1 METMFA
7 VGLKRNVDGI
17 QSFYIPKPQIKKPT
31 DVLVRIKQV
40 GLDGTDFNMVKYN
53 SKDIAESRNEI
64 VLGHELLGVVE
75 EKGKKAKSLKKGDF
89 VTMTIRRGCNI
100 CAPCLHEQSDMCMT
114 GLFTERGI
122 HKLDGFLTQ
131 YVVDDERYILKLP
144 KGLEKYGNFV
154 EPLSIAEKGIEQIRL
169 IQSRLPWA
177 CEHPNH
183 SFDSKKWGACKT
195 AFVIGAGP
203 LGILATCLLRLA
215 DVNTY
220 VLERKEEDHVKIKTI
235 KKLGAKYIDIRK
247 TNIKEAFEIAGDVN
261 IIFEA
266 SGASEFAINMI
277 PYMSRSSIYVMTG
290 IPKGE
295 LKATFDAHA
304 ILRQIVRYNQVIV
317 GTVNSN
323 KKHFDMAIKDISQ
336 INKKFDNILDKIITH
351 RFKLNQ
357 YKEYFN
363 IQDTNQLKIVVDV
376 D

>member
-1 METMFA
+1 MGTMLA
-7 VGLKRNVDGI
+7 VGLKKDINGI
-17 QSFYIPKPQIKKPT
+17 QSFQIPKPEIKKQNE
-31 DVLVRIKQV
+31 VLIRIKQV
-40 GLDGTDFNMVKYN
+40 GLDGTDFNMVKYD
-53 SKDIAESRNEI
+53 SKDIADNRNEI

-75 EKGKKAKSLKKGDF
+75 KTGKKVKGFKKGDF

-122 HKLDGFLTQ
+122 HKIDGFLTQ
-131 YVVDDERYILKLP
+131 YVVDDEKYILKLP
-144 KGLEKYGNFV
+144 KGTEKYGIFI
-154 EPLSIAEKGIEQIRL
+154 EPLSIAEKGIEQIKL
-169 IQSRLPWA
+169 IQSRLPWGCA
-177 CEHPNH
+177 HPNH
-183 SFDSKKWGACKT
+183 SFDSKNWGSCKT

-215 DVNTY
+215 DVDTY
-220 VLERKEEDHVKIKTI
+220 VLERKEEDHVKISTI
-235 KKLGAKYIDIRK
+235 KSLGAKYIDIRK
-247 TNIKEAFEIAGDVN
+247 VSIPEAFKIAGDVH

-277 PYMSRSSIYVMTG
+277 PHMSRSSIYVMTG

-295 LKATFDAHA
+295 LHTTIDAHA
-304 ILRQIVRYNQVIV
+304 ILRQIVRHNQVIV

-323 KKHFDMAIKDISQ
+323 KKHFEMAIKDIPE

-351 RFKLNQ
+351 RFKLSQ
-357 YKEYFN
+357 YEQYFN
-363 IQDTNQLKIVVDV
+363 LQDKSQLKIAVDA

>member
-1 METMFA
+1 M
-7 VGLKRNVDGI
+7 
-17 QSFYIPKPQIKKPT
+17 
-31 DVLVRIKQV
+31 
-40 GLDGTDFNMVKYN
+40 
-53 SKDIAESRNEI
+53 
-64 VLGHELLGVVE
+64 
-75 EKGKKAKSLKKGDF
+75 
-89 VTMTIRRGCNI
+89 
-100 CAPCLHEQSDMCMT
+100 
-114 GLFTERGI
+114 
-122 HKLDGFLTQ
+122 
-131 YVVDDERYILKLP
+131 
-144 KGLEKYGNFV
+144 
-154 EPLSIAEKGIEQIRL
+154 
-169 IQSRLPWA
+169 PWA
-177 CEHPNH
+177 CKHPNH
-183 SFDSKKWGACKT
+183 SFDSKDWGGCKT

-203 LGILATCLLRLA
+203 LGILATSLLRLA

-220 VLERKEEDHVKIKTI
+220 VLERKEEEHIKIKTI

-247 TNIKEAFEIAGDVN
+247 VSIPEAFKVAGDVH

-323 KKHFDMAIKDISQ
+323 KRHFEMAIKDIPR
-336 INKKFDNILDKIITH
+336 INRKFDKILDKIITH

-357 YKEYFN
+357 YQEYFN
-363 IQDTNQLKIVVDV
+363 LQDPNQLKIVVDV

>member
-1 METMFA
+1 MFA
-7 VGLKRNVDGI
+7 VGLKNNVKGI
-17 QSFYIPKPQIKKPT
+17 QSFHIPKPAINEPT
-31 DVLVRIKQV
+31 EVLVKIRQV
-40 GLDGTDFNMVKYN
+40 GIDGTDFNMVKHD
-53 SKDIAESRNEI
+53 SKDIAENKNEI
-64 VLGHELLGVVE
+64 VLGHELLGIVE
-75 EKGKKAKSLKKGDF
+75 QTGNKAKGVKKGDF
-89 VTMTIRRGCNI
+89 VTMTVRRGCNI
-100 CAPCLHEQSDMCMT
+100 CPPCLHGQSDMCMT

-122 HKLDGFLTQ
+122 HKIDGFLTEC
-131 YVVDDERYILKLP
+131 VVDDEKYILKLP
-144 KGLEKYGNFV
+144 RGLEKYGIFV

-169 IQSRLPWA
+169 IQSRMPWA
-177 CEHPNH
+177 CKHPNH
-183 SFDSKKWGACKT
+183 SFDRNNWGDCKT

-220 VLERKEEDHVKIKTI
+220 VLERKEEEHIKIKTI
-235 KKLGAKYIDIRK
+235 KRLGAKYIDIRK
-247 TNIKEAFEIAGDVN
+247 VSIPDAFKTAGNVN

-295 LKATFDAHA
+295 LHATFDAHA

-323 KKHFDMAIKDISQ
+323 KRHFEMAIKDIQ
-336 INKKFDNILDKIITH
+336 KINKKFGNILDSVVTH
-351 RFKLNQ
+351 SFKLDQ
-357 YKEYFN
+357 YQEYFN
-363 IQDTNQLKIVVDV
+363 LQDKNQLKIAVDV

>member
-1 METMFA
+1 MEKMFA
-7 VGLKRNVDGI
+7 VGLKEDVKGI
-17 QSFYIPKPQIKKPT
+17 QSIYIPKPDIKKPT
-31 DVLVRIKQV
+31 DVLIKIKQV
-40 GLDGTDFNMVKYN
+40 GLDGTDFNMVKYD
-53 SKDIAESRNEI
+53 SKDIGEKRNAI
-64 VLGHELLGVVE
+64 VLGHELLGMVE
-75 EKGKKAKSLKKGDF
+75 KTGKKVKKIKKGDF
-89 VTMTIRRGCNI
+89 ITMTIRRGCNI
-100 CAPCLHEQSDMCMT
+100 CPPCLHEQSDMCMT

-122 HKLDGFLTQ
+122 HKIDGFLTS
-131 YVVDDERYILKLP
+131 YVVDDEKYILKLP
-144 KGLEKYGNFV
+144 RGIEKYGIFV

-177 CEHPNH
+177 CKHPNH
-183 SFDSKKWGACKT
+183 SFDSKSWGGCKT

-215 DVNTY
+215 GVNTY
-220 VLERKEEDHVKIKTI
+220 VLERKEEDHIKIRTI
-235 KKLGAKYIDIRK
+235 RKLGAKYIDIRK
-247 TNIKEAFEIAGDVN
+247 TSIKEAFEIAGNVN

-304 ILRQIVRYNQVIV
+304 ILRQIVRHNQVIV

-323 KKHFDMAIKDISQ
+323 KKHFEMAIKDIPK
-336 INKKFDNILDKIITH
+336 INRKSSKILDNLITH
-351 RFKLNQ
+351 RFKLIQ
-357 YKEYFN
+357 YREYFN
-363 IQDTNQLKIVVDV
+363 VQDTNQLKIVVDV

>member
-7 VGLKRNVDGI
+7 VGLKKDVKGV
-17 QSFYIPKPQIKKPT
+17 QSFYISKPEIKKPAE
-31 DVLVRIKQV
+31 VLIKIKQV
-40 GLDGTDFNMVKYN
+40 GLDGTDFNMVKYD
-53 SKDIAESRNEI
+53 SKDIAETRKEI

-75 EKGKKAKSLKKGDF
+75 KTGRKVRSVKKGNF
-89 VTMTIRRGCNI
+89 ITMTVRRGCNI
-100 CAPCLHEQSDMCMT
+100 CPPCLHEQSDMCMT

-122 HKLDGFLTQ
+122 HKLDGFLTN
-131 YVVDDERYILKLP
+131 YVVDDEKYILKLP
-144 KGLEKYGNFV
+144 KGLEKYGIFV
-154 EPLSIAEKGIEQIRL
+154 EPLSIAEKGIEQIRQ
-169 IQSRLPWA
+169 IQSRMPWA
-177 CEHPNH
+177 CKHPNH
-183 SFDSKKWGACKT
+183 SFDSKDWGGCKT

-203 LGILATCLLRLA
+203 LGILATSLLRLA

-220 VLERKEEDHVKIKTI
+220 VLERKEEEHIKIKTI

-247 TNIKEAFEIAGDVN
+247 VSIPEAFKIAGDVH

-266 SGASEFAINMI
+266 SGASEFAINII

-323 KKHFDMAIKDISQ
+323 KRHFEMAIKDIPE

-351 RFKLNQ
+351 HFKLNQ
-357 YKEYFN
+357 YEQYFN
-363 IQDTNQLKIVVDV
+363 LQEPNQLKIVVDV

>member
-1 METMFA
+1 MEKMLGI
-7 VGLKRNVDGI
+7 GLSKNINGA
-17 QSFYIPKPQIKKPT
+17 QSFYIPKPQIKEST
-31 DVLVRIKQV
+31 EVLVRIKQV
-40 GLDGTDFNMVKYN
+40 GLDGTDFNMVNYD
-53 SKDIAESRNEI
+53 SKDIAEDRNEI
-64 VLGHELLGVVE
+64 VLGHEMLGIVA
-75 EKGKKAKSLKKGDF
+75 EKGKNVNKLNNGDY
-89 VTMTIRRGCNI
+89 VTMTVRRPCNI
-100 CAPCLHEQSDMCMT
+100 CPPCLHDQSDMCMT

-122 HKLDGFLTQ
+122 HKIDGFLTN
-131 YVVDDERYILKLP
+131 YVVDDEKYILKLP
-144 KGLEKYGNFV
+144 KGIEKYGIFV

-183 SFDSKKWGACKT
+183 SFEGDEWGGCKT

-220 VLERKEEDHVKIKTI
+220 VLERKEENHIKIETI

-247 TNIKEAFEIAGDVN
+247 IGIKQAFEIAGDVD

-295 LKATFDAHA
+295 LHTTVDAHA

-323 KKHFDMAIKDISQ
+323 IKHFEMAINDIPK
-336 INKKFDNILDKIITH
+336 INKKFNNILDKLITH
-351 RFKLNQ
+351 HYKLS
-357 YKEYFN
+357 EYEKYFSF
-363 IQDTNQLKIVVDV
+363 QDSNQLKVVVDI

>member
-7 VGLKRNVDGI
+7 VGLKRDAKGV
-17 QSFYIPKPQIKKPT
+17 QSFHIPKPAIKKQT

-40 GLDGTDFNMVKYN
+40 GLDGTDFNMVKYD
-53 SKDIAESRNEI
+53 SKDIANDRNEI

-75 EKGKKAKSLKKGDF
+75 DTGKKVSTLKKGDF

-122 HKLDGFLTQ
+122 HKIDGFLTS
-131 YVVDDERYILKLP
+131 YVVDDEKYILKLP
-144 KGLEKYGNFV
+144 RGMGKYGTFV

-169 IQSRLPWA
+169 IQSRLPWGCA
-177 CEHPNH
+177 HPNH
-183 SFDSKKWGACKT
+183 SFDSKNWGGCKT

-203 LGILATCLLRLA
+203 LGVLAACLLRLA
-215 DVNTY
+215 GVETY
-220 VLERKEEDHVKIKTI
+220 ILERKDEEHIKIKTI
-235 KKLGAKYIDIRK
+235 KSLGAKYIDIRK
-247 TNIKEAFEIAGDVN
+247 TSIPEAFKIAGDVH

-323 KKHFDMAIKDISQ
+323 KKHFEMAMKDIPR
-336 INKKFDNILDKIITH
+336 INRKFDNVLERTITH

-357 YKEYFN
+357 YEQYFN
-363 IQDTNQLKIVVDV
+363 LQDKNQLKIVVDV

>member
-1 METMFA
+1 METMLA
-7 VGLKRNVDGI
+7 VGLKKDANGI
-17 QSFYIPKPQIKKPT
+17 HSFTTPKPEIKKPT
-31 DVLVRIKQV
+31 DVIIKIKQV
-40 GLDGTDFNMVKYN
+40 GLDGTDFNMVKYD
-53 SKDIAESRNEI
+53 SKDIAENRNEI
-64 VLGHELLGVVE
+64 VLGHELLGIVE
-75 EKGKKAKSLKKGDF
+75 KTGKKVKTLKKDDL

-122 HKLDGFLTQ
+122 HKIDGFLTE
-131 YVVDDERYILKLP
+131 YVVDEEKYVLKLP
-144 KGLEKYGNFV
+144 KGLERYGIFV

-177 CEHPNH
+177 CKHPNH
-183 SFDSKKWGACKT
+183 SFDSKNWGDCKT

-215 DVNTY
+215 NVNTY
-220 VLERKEEDHVKIKTI
+220 VLERKEDDHIKIKTI

-247 TNIKEAFEIAGDVN
+247 ASIKEAFEIAGDVN

-266 SGASEFAINMI
+266 SGASEFAINVI
-277 PYMSRSSIYVMTG
+277 PHMSRSSIYVMTG

-295 LKATFDAHA
+295 LRTTVDAHA

-323 KKHFDMAIKDISQ
+323 RKHFEMAIKDIAN
-336 INKKFDNILDKIITH
+336 INKRFKGILDTLITH

-357 YKEYFN
+357 YEQYFN
-363 IQDTNQLKIVVDV
+363 LQDTNQLKIVVDI

>member
-1 METMFA
+1 MDTMFA
-7 VGLKRNVDGI
+7 VGLKKDIQGI
-17 QSFYIPKPQIKKPT
+17 QSFYIPKPEIKKQSE
-31 DVLVRIKQV
+31 VLVKIKQV
-40 GLDGTDFNMVKYN
+40 GLDGTDFNMVKYD
-53 SKDIAESRNEI
+53 SKDIADNRNEI
-64 VLGHELLGVVE
+64 VLGHELLGIVE
-75 EKGKKAKSLKKGDF
+75 KTGRKAKSVKQGDF

-100 CAPCLHEQSDMCMT
+100 CPPCLHEQSDMCMT

-122 HKLDGFLTQ
+122 HKLDGFLTS
-131 YVVDDERYILKLP
+131 YVVDNEKYILKMP
-144 KGLEKYGNFV
+144 KGLEKYGTFV

-169 IQSRLPWA
+169 IQSRMPWA
-177 CEHPNH
+177 CKHPNH
-183 SFDSKKWGACKT
+183 SFDSKNWGGCKT

-220 VLERKEEDHVKIKTI
+220 VLERKEEEHIKIKTI
-235 KKLGAKYIDIRK
+235 RKLGAKYIDIRK
-247 TNIKEAFEIAGDVN
+247 ISIPEAFKIAGDVH

-277 PYMSRSSIYVMTG
+277 PHMSRSSIYIMTG

-323 KKHFDMAIKDISQ
+323 KNHFGMAIKDIPR
-336 INKKFDNILDKIITH
+336 INRKFDNILDNLVTH

-357 YKEYFN
+357 YQEYFN
-363 IQDTNQLKIVVDV
+363 LQDPNQLKIVVDV

>member
-1 METMFA
+1 METIFA
-7 VGLKRNVDGI
+7 VGLKKDVKGI
-17 QSFYIPKPQIKKPT
+17 QSFYIPKPEIKKPT
-31 DVLVRIKQV
+31 EVLIKIKHT
-40 GLDGTDFNMVKYN
+40 GLDGTDFNMIKYD
-53 SKDIAESRNEI
+53 SKDIAENRNEL

-75 EKGKKAKSLKKGDF
+75 EIGKNVKTVKKGDF
-89 VTMTIRRGCNI
+89 VTMTVRRGCNI
-100 CAPCLHEQSDMCMT
+100 CPPCLHEQSDMCMT

-122 HKLDGFLTQ
+122 HKIDGFLTS
-131 YVVDDERYILKLP
+131 YVVDEEKYILKLP
-144 KGLEKYGNFV
+144 KGLEKYGIFV

-169 IQSRLPWA
+169 IQSRMPWA
-177 CEHPNH
+177 CKHPNH
-183 SFDSKKWGACKT
+183 SFDSKKWGDCKT

-215 DVNTY
+215 GVNTY
-220 VLERKEEDHVKIKTI
+220 VLERKDEEHIKIKTI
-235 KKLGAKYIDIRK
+235 KRLGAEYIDIRK
-247 TNIKEAFEIAGDVN
+247 ITIPEAFKLAGDVN

-277 PYMSRSSIYVMTG
+277 PHMSRSSIYVMTG

-323 KKHFDMAIKDISQ
+323 KNHFEMAINDIPK
-336 INKKFDNILDKIITH
+336 INRKFGNILDNIITH

-357 YKEYFN
+357 YEQYFN
-363 IQDTNQLKIVVDV
+363 LQGPNQLKIVVDM

>member
-7 VGLKRNVDGI
+7 VGLKRDAKGV
-17 QSFYIPKPQIKKPT
+17 QSFHIPKPAIKKQT

-40 GLDGTDFNMVKYN
+40 GLDGTDFNMVKYD
-53 SKDIAESRNEI
+53 SKDIANDRNEI

-75 EKGKKAKSLKKGDF
+75 DTGKKVSTLKKGDF

-122 HKLDGFLTQ
+122 HKIDGFLTS
-131 YVVDDERYILKLP
+131 YVVDDEKCMIKMP
-144 KGLEKYGNFV
+144 KGLEEYGTFV

-177 CEHPNH
+177 CKHPNH
-183 SFDSKKWGACKT
+183 SFDSKTWGGCKT

-203 LGILATCLLRLA
+203 LGIFAACLLRLA
-215 DVNTY
+215 GVETY
-220 VLERKEEDHVKIKTI
+220 VLERKEEDHIKIKTI
-235 KKLGAKYIDIRK
+235 KSLGAKYIDIRK
-247 TNIKEAFEIAGDVN
+247 TSIKEAFEFAGDVQ

-295 LKATFDAHA
+295 LHTTVDAHA
-304 ILRQIVRYNQVIV
+304 ILRQIVRHNQVIV

-323 KKHFDMAIKDISQ
+323 KKHFETAIKDIPR
-336 INKKFDNILDKIITH
+336 INRKFGNILGTIVTH
-351 RFKLNQ
+351 RFKLKQ
-357 YKEYFN
+357 YEEYFN
-363 IQDTNQLKIVVDV
+363 LQDKSQLKIIVDA